1 MVFPRTFKVSLLISM
16 LIHMGAFAVVSHESV
31 TQRIKTGPVI
41 VEKQKTKPTSVRF
54 ELIETPASAKASK
67 PPTKTNL
74 RSDKNTQAQDRFES
88 EKKLEDAPHMEGKHE
103 DVKDTRPRM
112 IASKPSKPIV
122 EKAAP
127 QKEPQSE
134 PEKPREKEKPK
145 EQKAKKALSGLP
157 AEKKEKPK
165 EPDKEIRIEPE
176 PKPKEIKK
184 LAKKMPD
191 PAESVTPAPSIVP
204 SRMMSAVSAG
214 NTGADAR
221 ITGDLSFAAS
231 RHFFGEYLVK
241 MKQAVEREW
250 VSRLVSQYTGV
261 RSSHAVIDF
270 KIQPDGKVTDIAV
283 NSVEGE
289 QYFAVMCVSSI
300 NDAQPFDEIP
310 YAEAQGLPEE
320 FVNKPLNIR
329 FTFRYN

>member
-1 MVFPRTFKVSLLISM
+1 M

-41 VEKQKTKPTSVRF
+41 VAKQKTKPTSVRF
-54 ELIETPASAKASK
+54 ELIETPASAKTDK
-67 PPTKTNL
+67 PATGTNL
-74 RSDKNTQAQDRFES
+74 RSDKNAQAQDRFES
-88 EKKLEDAPHMEGKHE
+88 EKKLDDAPHMEGKHE

-112 IASKPSKPIV
+112 IAAKPAKPIA

-127 QKEPQSE
+127 QKEPQSQ
-134 PEKPREKEKPK
+134 PVKPPEKEKVE
-145 EQKAKKALSGLP
+145 EQKTEKLQSGLP
-157 AEKKEKPK
+157 AEKKE
-165 EPDKEIRIEPE
+165 EPREPEKGVRIEPE
-176 PKPKEIKK
+176 SKPKEIKK

-191 PAESVTPAPSIVP
+191 PSESVMPAPSIVP
-204 SRMMSAVSAG
+204 SRMMSAASAS

-250 VSRLVSQYTGV
+250 VSRLVSKYTGV
-261 RSSHAVIDF
+261 RSSRAVIDF
-270 KIQPDGKVTDIAV
+270 RIQPDGEVTDIAV
-283 NSVEGE
+283 NSVEGD
-289 QYFAVMCVSSI
+289 QYFAVMCASSI

-310 YAEAQGLPEE
+310 YAEAQGFPEE

>member
-1 MVFPRTFKVSLLISM
+1 MALPRTFKVSLLISM

-31 TQRIKTGPVI
+31 TQRIKAGPVM
-41 VEKQKTKPTSVRF
+41 VAKQKTKPTSVRF
-54 ELIETPASAKASK
+54 ELIETPASAKTSN

-88 EKKLEDAPHMEGKHE
+88 EKKLEDAPRMEGKHE

-112 IASKPSKPIV
+112 IPAKPTV
-122 EKAAP
+122 EKPAP

-134 PEKPREKEKPK
+134 PEKPPEKEKVE
-145 EQKAKKALSGLP
+145 EQKTEKAKSGLP
-157 AEKKEKPK
+157 AEKKEDPK

-176 PKPKEIKK
+176 PKPEEIKK
-184 LAKKMPD
+184 LAKKLPD
-191 PAESVTPAPSIVP
+191 PAESIMPAPSSAL

-214 NTGADAR
+214 NTGADAQ

-250 VSRLVSQYTGV
+250 VSRLVSKYTGV
-261 RSSHAVIDF
+261 RSSRAVIDF

-283 NSVEGE
+283 NSVEGD
-289 QYFAVMCVSSI
+289 QYFAVMCASSI